1 MKKAGIIV
9 IVERKKYWDREDKTV
24 EKAKIFKGLK
34 RSKN

>member
-1 MKKAGIIV
+1 VKKTGIIV
-9 IVERKKYWDREDKTV
+9 IVERRKKYWDREETD